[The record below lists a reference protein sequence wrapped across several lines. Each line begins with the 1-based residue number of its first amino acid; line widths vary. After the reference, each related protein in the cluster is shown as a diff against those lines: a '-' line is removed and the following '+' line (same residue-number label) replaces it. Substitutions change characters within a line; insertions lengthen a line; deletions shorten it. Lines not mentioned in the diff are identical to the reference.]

1 MIKKVVSL
9 ILLALVIVFVIQ
21 NTQVVE
27 VQFFSWKISMSRALL
42 LLATFVVGIFV
53 GLLSTRL
60 KPRDRKKA

>member
-9 ILLALVIVFVIQ
+9 ILLALVIIFVIQ

-60 KPRDRKKA
+60 KTRDRKKA